1 MRLIV
6 ALLLTLLV
14 FAATAKQK
22 STTRHRLRPGMTA
35 LHELRRIALPAD
47 SQPPVSSPADFDSTV
62 ISIHSFT
69 ERAGDD
75 REQFT
80 ATNNSSCHITGLML
94 LLRYYAADGSLIAER
109 TVEVKCDIM
118 PSKSQ
123 RLRIK
128 SFDSNHAYHYAHG
141 SRPRLTG
148 TTPFDVAY
156 RLLRYDV
163 AITR

>member
-47 SQPPVSSPADFDSTV
+47 FDSTV

-69 ERAGDD
+69 KRAGDD